1 MSESRTHRTK
11 SGLIWGLVNKAI
23 SLVLPF
29 LSRTII
35 IYELGVQYVGLGS
48 LFHSI
53 LTVLSLAE
61 LGIGSAIVYSMYEPL
76 AKGDDKKV
84 KEMLSFYRS
93 CFRIIGLVI
102 LCIGLA
108 VIPFLDRLILKDTPQ
123 GINIYL
129 LYLIYLVNTVISY
142 FMFAYKKSIL
152 QANQRL
158 DIISNVSSATL
169 LLQNL
174 IQIILLV
181 MTKSYYLFALV
192 IVAASLADNLQTAYW
207 CRRLYPQYICEG
219 RIERDQLRAV
229 TKNVVGLFSQK
240 IGTVVLSTVDTLVI
254 SAFLGLTVLSVYQNY
269 YLIITSL
276 FGILTIISNT
286 LIPAVGNSMVTESK
300 EKNYSDFKLFNFIF
314 MWIVS
319 WFSICLLCLT
329 QPFVNIWIK
338 DKELHLPAEYILL
351 FALYFFFYKWG
362 DMLYVYVEAAG
373 IWWSNRFY
381 PIIGALVNLVV
392 NIVLVQK
399 IGLYGILLSTIL
411 SVIFVYDFG
420 YARVLF
426 KYYFSGQNNLRGYV
440 LRQLFY
446 LVCTLIAGGAT
457 YGACSLVHGSLWM
470 ELILRGAIC
479 AVLPNIFLVFLYSR
493 TKEEREGCQF
503 VRKMIG
509 SRG

>member
-1 MSESRTHRTK
+1 
-11 SGLIWGLVNKAI
+11 
-23 SLVLPF
+23 
-29 LSRTII
+29 
-35 IYELGVQYVGLGS
+35 
-48 LFHSI
+48 
-53 LTVLSLAE
+53 
-61 LGIGSAIVYSMYEPL
+61 
-76 AKGDDKKV
+76 
-84 KEMLSFYRS
+84 
-93 CFRIIGLVI
+93 
-102 LCIGLA
+102 
-108 VIPFLDRLILKDTPQ
+108 
-123 GINIYL
+123 
-129 LYLIYLVNTVISY
+129 
-142 FMFAYKKSIL
+142 
-152 QANQRL
+152 
-158 DIISNVSSATL
+158 
-169 LLQNL
+169 
-174 IQIILLV
+174 
-181 MTKSYYLFALV
+181 
-192 IVAASLADNLQTAYW
+192 
-207 CRRLYPQYICEG
+207 
-219 RIERDQLRAV
+219 
-229 TKNVVGLFSQK
+229 
-240 IGTVVLSTVDTLVI
+240 
-254 SAFLGLTVLSVYQNY
+254 
-269 YLIITSL
+269 
-276 FGILTIISNT
+276 
-286 LIPAVGNSMVTESK
+286 
-300 EKNYSDFKLFNFIF
+300 

-470 ELILRGAIC
+470 ELILRGLKKTGVC
-479 AVLPNIFLVFLYSR
+479 KTRPETRCRN
-493 TKEEREGCQF
+493 TGKEKQ
-503 VRKMIG
+503 
-509 SRG
+509 S